1 MNRPL
6 YPLPL
11 VTAGGGARV
20 PVDAASQGVLLSL
33 LGGTDPAGERLHLTR
48 DEYRGGLIVHHGPAR
63 IGRLPQAV
71 LDTYPQLGHLL
82 NEGLSPAPGVAVT
95 PEPGS
100 GRLTAELLLPAPGLV
115 MPANSAPD
123 EPWALLPEGSRRA
136 VDTAAGEG
144 TGPLERV
151 VPAQF
156 LAVLRVLDGTV
167 VAAVDGHV
175 VGPLTA
181 ADSAAVRD
189 LVGHFAALGLVPV
202 ARLYI
207 YDAAPDDVG
216 GDGDGSLA
224 DVASGSRSVVV
235 DVRDAASATEADL
248 EPQVNPLPAVPAYRP
263 ATGSFPVVGA
273 EAKEWTV
280 TVAGATVTDEL
291 PAMTP
296 ERISRLREVAP
307 PTMPMPARPTAGAA
321 ATDGGAADHAAT
333 DHAAADRAV
342 TDGAAASRPGR
353 TAPASPTP
361 APERAAAMGF
371 PLVTPEQV
379 AADRRSNPAA
389 PADAR
394 AQVGSDDPAGYTTS
408 GPAEPGTSPGPAGAA
423 GRANPVVSAGSAG
436 SAGFAGAD
444 GHGEYDEPDEYDG
457 PADEYDEYVDYG
469 DDPDYAYSDYDDFD
483 DDARGDH
490 GDHGD
495 HGDYDDY
502 RGSAHSL
509 EAGGHVPAHAAGKK
523 RPALWPGLLAIL
535 IGVALVAGGAILGF
549 ATTEAVVVAVVG
561 AVLTLLGV
569 AALVRRSRFKMDRR

>member
-167 VAAVDGHV
+167 VAAVDDHV
-175 VGPLTA
+175 VGPLSA
-181 ADSAAVRD
+181 SDSAAVRD
-189 LVGHFAALGLVPV
+189 LVEHFAALGLVPV

-216 GDGDGSLA
+216 GEGDGSLA

-296 ERISRLREVAP
+296 ERIARLREVAP
-307 PTMPMPARPTAGAA
+307 PTMPMPAKPVAGGG
-321 ATDGGAADHAAT
+321 ATDVG
-333 DHAAADRAV
+333 AADRAA
-342 TDGAAASRPGR
+342 TDDAAADEAAASRPGR
-353 TAPASPTP
+353 TAPVSPTP

-379 AADRRSNPAA
+379 AADRRS
-389 PADAR
+389 
-394 AQVGSDDPAGYTTS
+394 DP
-408 GPAEPGTSPGPAGAA
+408 
-423 GRANPVVSAGSAG
+423 
-436 SAGFAGAD
+436 D
-444 GHGEYDEPDEYDG
+444 DEYDG

-469 DDPDYAYSDYDDFD
+469 DDPDYAYSDYDDYD
-483 DDARGDH
+483 EDAH
-490 GDHGD
+490 GNHGD
-495 HGDYDDY
+495 HGDYGDH
-502 RGSAHSL
+502 RGSARPL
-509 EAGGHVPAHAAGKK
+509 EAGGHVPAHAAEGK

-535 IGVALVAGGAILGF
+535 IGVALVAGGAFLGF

>member
-48 DEYRGGLIVHHGPAR
+48 DEYQGGLIVHHGPAR
-63 IGRLPQAV
+63 IGRLPQSV
-71 LDTYPQLGHLL
+71 LETYPQLGHLL
-82 NEGLSPAPGVAVT
+82 NQGLSPAPGVAVT

-115 MPANSAPD
+115 MPANSAPE
-123 EPWALLPEGSRRA
+123 EPWALLPEGTRRA
-136 VDTAAGEG
+136 VVTAAGEG

-167 VAAVDGHV
+167 VAAVDDHV
-175 VGPLTA
+175 VGPLSA

-189 LVGHFAALGLVPV
+189 LVDHYSALGLVPV
-202 ARLYI
+202 ARFYI
-207 YDAAPDDVG
+207 YDAAPGEAG
-216 GDGDGSLA
+216 GNSDGSTA
-224 DVASGSRSVVV
+224 DVAPGSHSVVV

-248 EPQVNPLPAVPAYRP
+248 EPQVNPLPEVSAYRP

-296 ERISRLREVAP
+296 ERLARLREVAP
-307 PTMPMPARPTAGAA
+307 PTMPGQAVSVQAAQAGQTGQTGQAA
-321 ATDGGAADHAAT
+321 PVAEGSAADA
-333 DHAAADRAV
+333 
-342 TDGAAASRPGR
+342 
-353 TAPASPTP
+353 P

-389 PADAR
+389 PAREAEP
-394 AQVGSDDPAGYTTS
+394 GGYTTS
-408 GPAEPGTSPGPAGAA
+408 DPGEPGGHAPA
-423 GRANPVVSAGSAG
+423 
-436 SAGFAGAD
+436 
-444 GHGEYDEPDEYDG
+444 
-457 PADEYDEYVDYG
+457 
-469 DDPDYAYSDYDDFD
+469 
-483 DDARGDH
+483 
-490 GDHGD
+490 
-495 HGDYDDY
+495 
-502 RGSAHSL
+502 
-509 EAGGHVPAHAAGKK
+509 PAHAAGPDTDDPAHTPTRR
-523 RPALWPGLLAIL
+523 RPAVWPGLLAML
-535 IGVALVAGGAILGF
+535 IGIALVAGSGILGF
-549 ATTEAVVVAVVG
+549 ATTEAVVVAVIG
-561 AVLTLLGV
+561 AVLILLGV
-569 AALVRRSRFKMDRR
+569 AALVRRGRFKMDRR

>member
-48 DEYRGGLIVHHGPAR
+48 DEYQGGLVVHHGPAR
-63 IGRLPQAV
+63 IGRLPQSV
-71 LDTYPQLGHLL
+71 LETYPQLGHLL
-82 NEGLSPAPGVAVT
+82 NQGLSPAPGVAVT

-115 MPANSAPD
+115 MPANSAPE
-123 EPWALLPEGSRRA
+123 EPWALLPEGTRRA
-136 VDTAAGEG
+136 LDTAAGEG

-167 VAAVDGHV
+167 VAAVDDHV
-175 VGPLTA
+175 VGPLSA

-189 LVGHFAALGLVPV
+189 LVDHYSALGLVPV

-207 YDAAPDDVG
+207 YDAAPGDVG
-216 GDGDGSLA
+216 GRSDGPIA
-224 DVASGSRSVVV
+224 DVAPGSHSVVV

-248 EPQVNPLPAVPAYRP
+248 EPQVNPLPEVSAYRP

-296 ERISRLREVAP
+296 ERLARLREVAP
-307 PTMPMPARPTAGAA
+307 PTMPGQAVSVQTAQAGQAGQTGQTGQAAPVAEGSAAGA
-321 ATDGGAADHAAT
+321 
-333 DHAAADRAV
+333 
-342 TDGAAASRPGR
+342 
-353 TAPASPTP
+353 P

-371 PLVTPEQV
+371 PLITPEQV
-379 AADRRSNPAA
+379 AADRRSNPAVPAREAGPGAA
-389 PADAR
+389 PA
-394 AQVGSDDPAGYTTS
+394 
-408 GPAEPGTSPGPAGAA
+408 
-423 GRANPVVSAGSAG
+423 
-436 SAGFAGAD
+436 
-444 GHGEYDEPDEYDG
+444 
-457 PADEYDEYVDYG
+457 
-469 DDPDYAYSDYDDFD
+469 
-483 DDARGDH
+483 
-490 GDHGD
+490 
-495 HGDYDDY
+495 
-502 RGSAHSL
+502 
-509 EAGGHVPAHAAGKK
+509 PAHAAEPAPAHAAEPAPVHAAQPDFADDPAPAHTPARK
-523 RPALWPGLLAIL
+523 RPAMWPGLLAML
-535 IGVALVAGGAILGF
+535 IGIALVAGGGILGF
-549 ATTEAVVVAVVG
+549 ATTEAVVVAVIG
-561 AVLTLLGV
+561 AVLILLGV
-569 AALVRRSRFKMDRR
+569 AALVRRGRFKMDRR